1 MNAAIAWI
9 AGLDRDE
16 DLHLGRWVAAVVFV
30 LTAHAALG
38 ALYLLAKP
46 ESGITGA
53 DVPAVMI
60 EFAPEAAAPETEA
73 DLAPG
78 PETFD
83 SQATL
88 QPEVKEHAAD
98 EPVIDVP
105 QVAAPD
111 PDIVL
116 PPKKEEV
123 AEKKDVPQPKPP
135 KPVEE
140 QVQQQVESVKQHT
153 SNPKTE
159 KRAEKPVAPK
169 AGTTAARNAIANYA
183 SILSAHLQRFKR
195 PAKGRGTV
203 VVSFTIDRSGKVLS
217 RNIVR
222 SSGSSTVDDEAMSMI
237 ARAQPM
243 PAFPAAVAQSQET
256 FVQAIRFR

>member
-16 DLHLGRWVAAVVFV
+16 DLHLRRWIVAIVVV
-30 LTAHAALG
+30 LTAHSCLA
-38 ALYLLAKP
+38 ALYLWSKP
-46 ESGITGA
+46 AAGITGA
-53 DVPAVMI
+53 DVPALMV

-83 SQATL
+83 SRATL
-88 QPEVKEHAAD
+88 QPEVKEHAAE
-98 EPVIDVP
+98 EPVIEVP
-105 QVAAPD
+105 QIPVPE

-123 AEKKDVPQPKPP
+123 AEKKDTPQPKPP

-140 QVQQQVESVKQHT
+140 QMQQQVESVRQHT
-153 SNPKTE
+153 ANPKAD
-159 KRAEKPVAPK
+159 KRAEKAVAPK
-169 AGTTAARNAIANYA
+169 AGTTAERNAIVNYA
-183 SILSAHLQRFKR
+183 STLSAHLQRFKR
-195 PAKGRGTV
+195 PGTGKGTAL
-203 VVSFTIDRSGKVLS
+203 VSFTVN
-217 RNIVR
+217 RNGHVVASSVVR
-222 SSGSSTVDDEAMSMI
+222 SSGSSIVDKEALAMI

-243 PAFPAAVAQSQET
+243 PAFPAAVTQSEET
-256 FVQAIRFR
+256 FVQSIRFR